1 MFESPVLQKILAETT
16 HKAIKE
22 VLKARF
28 GSVPTDVA
36 RLLGDILD
44 DRKLTKLTRL
54 AAKCPNMD
62 KFRDALLG

>member
-1 MFESPVLQKILAETT
+1 MFESPMLQKILAENT
-16 HKAIKE
+16 HKSIKE

-28 GSVPTDVA
+28 GSVPTEVV

-44 DRKLTKLTRL
+44 DRKLTKLLRV

-62 KFRDALLG
+62 KFRDTLLA

>member
-1 MFESPVLQKILAETT
+1 MFESPVLQKILAGNTQ
-16 HKAIKE
+16 KAIKE

-44 DRKLTKLTRL
+44 DRKLPKIIRV

-62 KFRDALLG
+62 KFREALLG